1 MRPRGSLF
9 LVLAVLALLA
19 GPVLGGSGQVIS
31 YSGAERPLLE
41 RIAWARQEAKAQQ
54 LGTTY
59 WVGFG
64 IRRLMEEG
72 AFIGGS
78 SWGRPANRLSL
89 DDVIRG
95 RKTPLEKRV
104 AEDQAVRG
112 TAAQQRAEG
121 RPFAAPGP
129 GEKPARRV
137 WRDLGILLLVTE
149 PGTSFPQD
157 LRVNNL
163 SGAFDFSGHPFIWV
177 GMAENAESLAYLI
190 PLYDKAPSEG
200 DRLSVLRTVGLH
212 RDAALVVPFVERILK
227 SRQADD
233 LRAEAAECLGEQ
245 DDPRAL
251 ELLLKL
257 VRNDASSEVRERAV
271 WGITEME
278 LPAAGAALVSLAL
291 SGPDRDVRREAVQ
304 GLADKAT
311 AETVRVLE
319 KIASGDKDAEVQAEA
334 VRAFADLPAKGG
346 LPYLV
351 NLAKT
356 HSDPGVRKEAVGA
369 IGDVGGPEAVKILTE
384 IVRQKAR

>member
-1 MRPRGSLF
+1 MRPRGRLF
-9 LVLAVLALLA
+9 LVLPILALLA
-19 GPVLGGSGQVIS
+19 GPALGGSGQVLV
-31 YSGAERPLLE
+31 YSGAERPLLV
-41 RIAWARQEAKAQQ
+41 RVAWAQQEAKAQQ
-54 LGTTY
+54 LGATY

-72 AFIGGS
+72 SYIGWH

-89 DDVIRG
+89 DDVISG
-95 RKTPLEKRV
+95 RKTALEKRV
-104 AEDQAVRG
+104 DEDQALRG

-121 RPFAAPGP
+121 KPVPGP
-129 GEKPARRV
+129 GDKSARRV

-149 PGTSFPQD
+149 PGTSFPKD

-163 SGAFDFSGHPFIWV
+163 SGAFDFSGHPFIWL

-190 PLYDKAPSEG
+190 PLYDKAPSEE
-200 DRLSVLRTVGLH
+200 DRLSVLRAVGLH

-227 SRQADD
+227 SRQAED

-278 LPAAGAALVSLAL
+278 LPAAGAALISLAL
-291 SGPDRDVRREAVQ
+291 NGPDRDVRREAVQ

-351 NLAKT
+351 SLAKT
-356 HSDPGVRKEAVGA
+356 HSDPDVRKEAVGA
-369 IGDVGGPEAVKILTE
+369 IGDIGGPEAVKILTE